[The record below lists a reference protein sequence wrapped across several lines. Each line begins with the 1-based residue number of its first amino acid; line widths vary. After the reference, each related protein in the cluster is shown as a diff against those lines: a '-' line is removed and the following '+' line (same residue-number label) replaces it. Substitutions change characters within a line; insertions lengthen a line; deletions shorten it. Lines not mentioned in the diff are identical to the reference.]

1 MTRHDDDRGHVT
13 WSAPTHA
20 TTFQTWKGERGATI
34 TIHSI
39 VLLVSYSRM
48 EENDGAEWQHAALVR
63 PDPVLQVERGELRRG
78 AVVRLAVE
86 AHAATHLAADRA
98 FTTLHSGLP
107 STACEI
113 QIWRQRVAS
122 QNGGG
127 AAPADGAPPRT
138 PPPRRARGTG
148 VYTPAG

>member
-48 EENDGAEWQHAALVR
+48 EENDGAEWQHAALVW
-63 PDPVLQVERGELRRG
+63 PDPALQVERGELRRS

-86 AHAATHLAADRA
+86 AHTAAHLAEDRA
-98 FTTLHSGLP
+98 FIMLQSAVNCVGNPH
-107 STACEI
+107 I
-113 QIWRQRVAS
+113 
-122 QNGGG
+122 
-127 AAPADGAPPRT
+127 
-138 PPPRRARGTG
+138 
-148 VYTPAG
+148 